1 MTTDHDANIALVR
14 SAFAAFNESDLD
26 ATIAFLTEDFAINI
40 AGMPHQ
46 ERGHEAW
53 SRNFAMMHAAFP
65 GIQAHIE
72 DIFASGD
79 KVTVRLTFTG
89 THQGEFLGMEPT
101 GRDIEY
107 KSIEVYRIEDG
118 LLAEEWICSDGLTM
132 MRQLTAA

>member
-26 ATIAFLTEDFAINI
+26 ATIAFLTEDFAVNI

-53 SRNFAMMHAAFP
+53 ARNFTMMHAAFP
-65 GIQAHIE
+65 GIQASIE
-72 DIFASGD
+72 DIFAADD

-89 THQGEFLGMEPT
+89 THGGEFLGMEPT
-101 GRDIEY
+101 GRGIEY
-107 KSIEVYRIEDG
+107 TSIEIYRIEDG
-118 LLAEEWICSDGLTM
+118 MLAEEWICSDGLTM
-132 MRQLTAA
+132 MRQLTDA